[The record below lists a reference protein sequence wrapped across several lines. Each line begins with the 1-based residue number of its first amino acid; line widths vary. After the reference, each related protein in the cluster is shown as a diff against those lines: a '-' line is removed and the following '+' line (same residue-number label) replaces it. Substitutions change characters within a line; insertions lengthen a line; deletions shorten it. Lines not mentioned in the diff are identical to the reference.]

1 MHRYEILWILPGE
14 ASEEECEASVSRTSE
29 MVTDNGGEVH
39 SAALWGRRNL
49 SYPIE
54 KRTEGAYYVAT
65 FSADASAVVAID
77 GLMTADQGVLRH
89 LIVRADEVKADKKDA
104 GGSRDNGKASKS

>member
-1 MHRYEILWILPGE
+1 MWILPGE
-14 ASEEECEASVSRTSE
+14 ASEEECEASVSRMSA

-49 SYPIE
+49 SYPIQ

-65 FSADASAVVAID
+65 FSVEASAVITID
-77 GLMTADQGVLRH
+77 SLMTADQGVLRH
-89 LIVRADEVKADKKDA
+89 LIVRSEEAKKNKKDS
-104 GGSRDNGKASKS
+104 GGSRNNGKASKS